1 VNYLKWTLVLICCGL
16 FLIFDNVLAF
26 EAFTIEKIRLEGI
39 RRIAS
44 GTVYNYLPVKVGERF
59 DQDKASQAISALF
72 KTGFFQ
78 DIRLRRE
85 DNDLIIQVVER
96 PAIYAIEIKGNE
108 DITTEEL
115 MRALKHIGLQSGR
128 VFNRS
133 LLEKMELELK
143 RQYFSRGKYGVT
155 IKTTIT
161 PISRNRVTITLDI
174 SEGLI
179 ARIHQITLVGNQSFS
194 DQELRDEMA
203 LSTKHWFSFFSSSD
217 QYSKQK
223 LAADLESLRTFYQD
237 RGYINFNTDSTQVT
251 ISPDKKDVYI
261 TINFTEGDKYT
272 VSQVKIVGHTVVSEQ
287 ELVDKIKIK
296 AGDLFSS
303 KQITLSTDALLE
315 RLGEEGYAFAH
326 INAVP
331 EIDPENKTVALTF
344 FIDQGKRIYVRRIN
358 FKGNTI
364 TRDEVLRR
372 EMRQMEGAWIST
384 KQVKRSQTRLKRLGY
399 FEDVE
404 FETTLVPGTTDQI
417 DINYTVVERPSGN
430 IMAGIG
436 YSQMQGVLFNA
447 NLIQDNFLGSGKRVG
462 LTFNNNQINTTYRFS
477 YHNPYATID
486 GISRGF
492 SLFYRTTDAEEANLS
507 RYTSDVYGAN
517 LNYGIP
523 LSEYNRFYLG
533 GAFDHTKLKT
543 TSLSAEEVFQFIEDH
558 GDTYRSYRLTSS
570 WAYDSRNRYLFPDR
584 GTLQS
589 FFAEVALPFSDLDY
603 YKVGY
608 NHEWLYPL
616 TKDFIL
622 LLKGN
627 LAYGDGYGDDDD
639 LPFFENYTAG
649 GTRSVRGFRGNTLG
663 PLDSRGRPYG
673 GNLKV
678 VGNAEMIL
686 PPFFKKQRELRFS
699 LFLDAGNVYG
709 VDEEFDSSQ
718 LRYSAGISA
727 IWLSPI
733 GMFNFSFAKP
743 LNPKE
748 GDQVQTFQF
757 TIGTTF

>member
-1 VNYLKWTLVLICCGL
+1 VNYLKWKLVLIYGII
-16 FLIFDNVLAF
+16 LIFNNVLAF
-26 EAFTIEKIRLEGI
+26 EPFTIENIRLEGI

-44 GTVYNYLPVKVGERF
+44 GTVYNYLPVKVGEHF
-59 DQDKASQAISALF
+59 DQDKASKAISALF

-78 DIRLRRE
+78 DIRLHR
-85 DNDLIIQVVER
+85 DNNDLIIQVVER
-96 PAIYAIEIKGNE
+96 PAIYTIEVEGNQ

-115 MRALKHIGLQSGR
+115 MRVLKHTGLQSGR

-133 LLEKMELELK
+133 LLEKVELALK
-143 RQYFSRGKYGVT
+143 RQYFSRGQYS
-155 IKTTIT
+155 INLKTTIT

-194 DQELRDEMA
+194 DEELRDEMA
-203 LSTKHWFSFFSSSD
+203 LTTQHWFSFFSSRD

-223 LAADLESLRTFYQD
+223 LAADLESLRTFYLD

-251 ISPDKKDVYI
+251 ISPNKKDVYI
-261 TINFTEGDKYT
+261 TINFTEGDEYT
-272 VSQVKIVGHTVVSEQ
+272 VSQVKIAGHTIVPEE
-287 ELVDKIKIK
+287 ELREKIKIQV
-296 AGDLFSS
+296 GDLFSS
-303 KQITLSTDALLE
+303 KQVTTSTDALLT

-331 EIDPENKTVALTF
+331 EIDTDNKTVGLTF
-344 FIDQGKRIYVRRIN
+344 FIDQGKRVYVRRIN
-358 FKGNTI
+358 FKGNVV

-384 KQVKRSQTRLKRLGY
+384 KQVKRSLTRLKRLGY
-399 FEDVE
+399 FDEVE
-404 FETTLVPGTTDQI
+404 FETNLVPGTTDQI
-417 DINYTVVERPSGN
+417 DLDYTVVERPSGN
-430 IMAGIG
+430 IIAGVG
-436 YSQMQGVLFNA
+436 YSQMQGILFNA

-477 YHNPYATID
+477 YYNPYATID

-507 RYTSDVYGAN
+507 RYTSDVYGAT

-543 TSLSAEEVFQFIEDH
+543 TRLSADEVFQFIEEN

-570 WAYDSRNRYLFPDR
+570 WSYDSRNRYLFPDR

-589 FFAEVALPFSDLDY
+589 FFAEVALPFSDLNY

-608 NHEWLYPL
+608 NHEWLHPL
-616 TKDFIL
+616 GKEFIL

-627 LAYGDGYGDDDD
+627 VAYGDGYGDDDD

-678 VGNAEMIL
+678 VGNAEIIL
-686 PPFFKKQRELRFS
+686 PPFFKKQREFRFS

-709 VDEEFDSSQ
+709 VDEEFESSQ

-743 LNPKE
+743 LNQKE